1 MLPEPVVA
9 EGAIV
14 VPLDC
19 VFICSCV
26 GVFWV
31 GEPVLVSSAIAV
43 LLAIANAASA
53 VAVMSFFMVIA
64 SLGLYWR
71 YGNAGTVAP
80 VPKSQPM
87 VPITLMATRA

>member
-1 MLPEPVVA
+1 
-9 EGAIV
+9 V

-64 SLGLYWR
+64 SLGL
-71 YGNAGTVAP
+71 
-80 VPKSQPM
+80 
-87 VPITLMATRA
+87 